1 MLTKLPQLIGLV
13 RALRST
19 LILDFITI
27 NAVAPSFTL
36 TSMVPKHIVSTF
48 TKAEIPM
55 SSTQTVALAMA
66 WQCTAKQTERVEDY
80 GTDTP
85 GPGPHSRWNGRTLL
99 TMGFTFVELEEGISR
114 TKSEWF
120 GERMAEL
127 ARRQQRATDDREL
140 ETRKVDQLA
149 DVKERKQYL
158 RIGSLRSMSTLV
170 L

>member
-1 MLTKLPQLIGLV
+1 
-13 RALRST
+13 
-19 LILDFITI
+19 
-27 NAVAPSFTL
+27 
-36 TSMVPKHIVSTF
+36 MVPKHIVSTF

-66 WQCTAKQTERVEDY
+66 WQCTAKQTQRVEDY

-120 GERMAEL
+120 GEWTADL
-127 ARRQQRATDDREL
+127 ARRQQRVTDDRPL
-140 ETRKVDQLA
+140 EKEREVETAGVGEGE
-149 DVKERKQYL
+149 ERKQYV
-158 RIGSLRSMSTLV
+158 RIGSLRSMSTLR